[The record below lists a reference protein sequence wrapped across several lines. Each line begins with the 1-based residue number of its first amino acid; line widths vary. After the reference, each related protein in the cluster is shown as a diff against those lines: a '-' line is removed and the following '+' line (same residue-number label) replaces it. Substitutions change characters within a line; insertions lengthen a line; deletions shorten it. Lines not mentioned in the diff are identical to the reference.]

1 MTTAKAEQAPVGV
14 LAALDSQ
21 TPGSFY
27 WYLALLACV
36 GGFLFGYDT
45 SNIGSALPFIPYQLS
60 DFAVGYLVAGASIGA
75 AAGALVAGPLTDR
88 FGRKFLLIIDVAIY
102 AVGAIVSA
110 VALNADML
118 LSARTL
124 IGVAIG
130 ADFVIATAYIAEF
143 APEEPARLAEPNP
156 AMDDHRGNSRL
167 LHRRPGDP
175 QARARFGHWPGLEAD
190 AGSGRGPRDRRPRIA
205 GSHAGIPECGCCSMA
220 ARPRPEG
227 RWGIWGSP
235 FLRSRCRR
243 RRTCSP

>member
-1 MTTAKAEQAPVGV
+1 MTTAKAEQAPVGC
-14 LAALDSQ
+14 SPPSIFH
-21 TPGSFY
+21 TSGSFY

-143 APEEPARLAEPNP
+143 APKSQRGSLSLIQQWMITVGILVSYIVALVLLKLAPDSATGLAWRLMRAWARSPRSSASHCGLACRNP
-156 AMDDHRGNSRL
+156 QG
-167 LHRRPGDP
+167 
-175 QARARFGHWPGLEAD
+175 
-190 AGSGRGPRDRRPRIA
+190 
-205 GSHAGIPECGCCSMA
+205 GCCSVA
-220 ARPRPEG
+220 ARRDQKG
-227 RWGIWGSP
+227 AGASGYHR
-235 FLRSRCRR
+235 F
-243 RRTCSP
+243 